1 MRLTKTRETN
11 RGGPF
16 AAIRQVR
23 AAPALAASVASLL
36 AIFTLD
42 RFTGSA
48 PVQHLFYLPIIFAGI
63 RFGTRG
69 GAAAAAA
76 AIALFH
82 LANAAML
89 PLMGSVLT
97 TRSGAWATVL
107 IAACIV
113 VPQGVVALIS
123 PWVGRQ
129 AEIWGRRV
137 FLMTA
142 FTALALRGVLFA
154 TVADPAVLVVVQLLD
169 GITAASLGVMVP
181 LMIADISRGTGHFS
195 FAQGIVGTA
204 VGIGAS
210 ISPTLAGYLSDQFG
224 SHVAFFG
231 LAGIATV
238 GLAAVA
244 TILPETRPAEAT
256 SAKTP

>member
-1 MRLTKTRETN
+1 
-11 RGGPF
+11 
-16 AAIRQVR
+16 
-23 AAPALAASVASLL
+23 
-36 AIFTLD
+36 
-42 RFTGSA
+42 
-48 PVQHLFYLPIIFAGI
+48 
-63 RFGTRG
+63 
-69 GAAAAAA
+69 
-76 AIALFH
+76 
-82 LANAAML
+82 
-89 PLMGSVLT
+89 
-97 TRSGAWATVL
+97 
-107 IAACIV
+107 
-113 VPQGVVALIS
+113 

-210 ISPTLAGYLSDQFG
+210 ISPTLSGYLSDQFG
-224 SHVAFFG
+224 SPVAFLG
-231 LAGIATV
+231 LAGIWA
-238 GLAAVA
+238 LM
-244 TILPETRPAEAT
+244 PETRPADE
-256 SAKTP
+256 TPPAVEVS